1 MKLSISSK
9 KVLLLFFF
17 LYPISPWYITLGPL
31 NLVNIISIL
40 FIGYWIISGNN
51 SIASFK
57 GSSIFFWLYLL
68 FYSIQAIC
76 DTSISRAMA
85 YIFSQLFICIIVY
98 TEVKKRDI
106 LNEVLMVMIYA
117 CIFLCFTGIVEE
129 ITRTNIFHLIS
140 GLDSSYFYT
149 EIRLGIYRIE
159 TSFSHPIVYCA
170 YLCFMAGIVIYMLD
184 KETEKRK
191 RNILKLAYILIW
203 INAIFTMSRSTLLVL
218 IVEQLVLGYKTGVVK
233 FTRKIFFIICGIL
246 ILLGVIFILD
256 LPVADKVKDVWYM
269 ILSVFDDK
277 YADLYSTSFGINQN
291 AVGNRFDL
299 YSWVVD
305 AVRGHELFGMGTS
318 AEFAYQVNAIE
329 TTWYTNY
336 SWIKTSI
343 ENEYLFNYFIHGF
356 VGLISFILLI
366 VGSIGYSYKVKKV
379 RKRIAHNNF
388 YNEKKLKFSDVI
400 FVLLIG
406 YAAILFSVRSSDNV
420 RTFNIIMCLLFGY
433 YNNLKTKIKAGGY
446 L

>member
-1 MKLSISSK
+1 MKLSINSK

-40 FIGYWIISGNN
+40 FIGYWILSGND
-51 SIASFK
+51 SIAKFK
-57 GSSIFFWLYLL
+57 GSSIFFWLYLM
-68 FYSIQAIC
+68 FYSIQAIF
-76 DTSISRAMA
+76 DTSISKAMA

-106 LNEVLMVMIYA
+106 LNEVLMAMIYA

-140 GLDSSYFYT
+140 GLESSYFYT

-170 YLCFMAGIVIYMLD
+170 YLCFMAGIVVYMLD
-184 KETEKRK
+184 KETRKSK

-203 INAIFTMSRSTLLVL
+203 INAIFTMSRSTLFVLVL
-218 IVEQLVLGYKTGVVK
+218 EQLILGYKTGVVK
-233 FTRKIFFIICGIL
+233 FTKRISFIICSVL
-246 ILLGVIFILD
+246 MLLGVIFILD
-256 LPVADKVKDVWYM
+256 LQISDKIKDVWYM
-269 ILSVFDDK
+269 LLSVFNDK
-277 YADLYSTSFGINQN
+277 YSALYSTSFGINQN
-291 AVGNRFDL
+291 AVGNRLDL
-299 YSWVVD
+299 YSWVID
-305 AVRGHELFGMGTS
+305 AVKGNELFGMGTS
-318 AEFAYQVNAIE
+318 AEFAYQVNSIE

-336 SWIKTSI
+336 TWTKTSI

-356 VGLISFILLI
+356 VGLISFVLLI
-366 VGSIGYSYKVKKV
+366 VGSIRYSYKVKRA
-379 RKRIAHNNF
+379 RKIITDTNF
-388 YNEKKLKFSDVI
+388 YEEKNLKFSDVI

-406 YAAILFSVRSSDNV
+406 YAVILFSVRSSDNV

-433 YNNLKTKIKAGGY
+433 YNNLKSKIKTGGN